1 MGGFVTIE
9 WPEDM
14 SQYPEHF
21 RNFIETCMQVDPK
34 DRPSAQELM
43 DHPFLQ
49 ISDDNTNPVAHVVKV
64 LDPELKRAA
73 IPSKPS
79 TTYQLL
85 KRHWILIIVN
95 LTMLALLC
103 VAGVLLALPATPK
116 TSEVVNANIK
126 QSEKAVSP
134 GVEPSPPPDVTD
146 DGSTTQT
153 MCYCILRKCSSLTA
167 HDIVMGIIV
176 VVGITVF
183 IVALSSTHDFP
194 E

>member
-1 MGGFVTIE
+1 MG
-9 WPEDM
+9 
-14 SQYPEHF
+14 
-21 RNFIETCMQVDPK
+21 
-34 DRPSAQELM
+34 

-73 IPSKPS
+73 IPSKPP

-103 VAGVLLALPATPK
+103 VAGVLLAFPATPK
-116 TSEVVNANIK
+116 TETSETVNAKTNP
-126 QSEKAVSP
+126 EMERVVTPAPVT
-134 GVEPSPPPDVTD
+134 EPD

-153 MCYCILRKCSSLTA
+153 
-167 HDIVMGIIV
+167 
-176 VVGITVF
+176 
-183 IVALSSTHDFP
+183 
-194 E
+194 